1 MALCRFKDRLN
12 TRPHDV
18 YLELTLYRSFHA
30 FSLAEDCTC
39 SVLSLGDY
47 MSKPKRPAFEVHA
60 EGNLKE
66 SSNRKSV
73 PFPWDWGIDRGGP
86 LLGHERR
93 RPAVSQCG
101 HSGSEPPES
110 RRSRWRAGRGVYFIE
125 IRTG

>member
-1 MALCRFKDRLN
+1 VALCRFKDRLN

-60 EGNLKE
+60 EGNLKGVLKPE
-66 SSNRKSV
+66 VCAV
-73 PFPWDWGIDRGGP
+73 PLGLGDWPGR
-86 LLGHERR
+86 
-93 RPAVSQCG
+93 AVA
-101 HSGSEPPES
+101 GS
-110 RRSRWRAGRGVYFIE
+110 
-125 IRTG
+125 